1 MTRVIITKTV
11 GSKRKTPEFQK
22 KKNQVSWQKK
32 RMDKKKEETE
42 KNEPVSWTA
51 LPSLF
56 ICVNC
61 ERRKGGRKKKDN
73 SAQ

>member
-32 RMDKKKEETE
+32 KNGQKERGNGEE
-42 KNEPVSWTA
+42 
-51 LPSLF
+51 
-56 ICVNC
+56 
-61 ERRKGGRKKKDN
+61 
-73 SAQ
+73 